1 MDTKTLPKNLK
12 SNVIPFNKLKNK
24 SPNKK
29 ISSTI
34 AAIIAVNVTHPENIS
49 AEEYFIDKIDDHK
62 SFEIVAFE
70 DALEEIFDQNNTEVN
85 KGSLDFINDA

>member
-34 AAIIAVNVTHPENIS
+34 AAIIAVNVTHP
-49 AEEYFIDKIDDHK
+49 DHK